1 MNIGNK
7 IKNARKLRKMTQ
19 SELAGDKIT
28 RNMISRIES
37 GIANPSLDTLI
48 YLSERLSLPVSYI
61 TSDEDDLFFYE
72 KKEKIEKI
80 YEAYQAKEFDFC
92 IKLINSLSRVDNELA
107 YIMATSC
114 FEAGKKSFLR
124 GSLISALKYFERTVE
139 YCSRTIFDTAH
150 IRAVTEMYRAVSQN
164 IQSPLF
170 EFDKEIYTDGLL
182 DVFDYEMF
190 KYITQDYYY
199 DFKNEAIIKHVNA
212 KTLIKERKYSD
223 AVRLLNEAAEF
234 IINGTYNSLLLFSI
248 YSDIEQCY
256 KELRNFEGAYKFAN
270 KKLSMLEGFKS

>member
-7 IKNARKLRKMTQ
+7 IKNARKMRKMTQ

-37 GIANPSLDTLI
+37 GIANPSMDTLL
-48 YLSERLSLPVSYI
+48 YLSERLSIPVSYI

-72 KKEKIEKI
+72 KKDKIEKI
-80 YEAYQAKEFDFC
+80 CAAYRAKEFNFC
-92 IKLINSLSRVDNELA
+92 IKLINSMSDIDSELA
-107 YIMATSC
+107 YIMATSY
-114 FEAGKKSFLR
+114 FEMGKKSFFS
-124 GSLISALKYFERTVE
+124 GSLITALKNFDRTVE
-139 YCSRTIFDTAH
+139 YCKRTIFNTEH
-150 IRAVTEMYRAVSQN
+150 IIAVAEMYRAASQN

-170 EFDKEIYTDGLL
+170 EFDTDVYKSGLL
-182 DVFDYEMF
+182 SVFDYEMF
-190 KYITQDYYY
+190 KYITQDYSY
-199 DFKNEAIIKHVNA
+199 DFKNEAIVKHVKA
-212 KTLIKERKYSD
+212 KSLIKARNYTD
-223 AVRLLNEAAEF
+223 AVRLLNEAAEY
-234 IINGTYNSLLLFSI
+234 IITGMYNSLLLFSI